1 MTTYTITQE
10 QRKQLMDALEP
21 HKSTVLRWVTEEDA
35 ALSLLQS
42 LQPNTQEPVAE
53 VLRGIQKDQIV
64 YLVSPES
71 LPHNT
76 KLYTHSRPQQKPL
89 TDEQIDQC
97 EIAAGVTYRR
107 HQGSVRGQQL
117 TPADDFLYHF
127 AKAIEA
133 AHNIGV
139 KP

>member
-42 LQPNTQEPVAE
+42 LQPITQEPVAWMTDDGR
-53 VLRGIQKDQIV
+53 VCSDSTKDGAMANSSKPSFHIPLYDHPAPQK
-64 YLVSPES
+64 PAE
-71 LPHNT
+71 
-76 KLYTHSRPQQKPL
+76 PL
-89 TDEQIDQC
+89 TDGQYDELITQVTKNVPFSWRAFARAVEQ
-97 EIAAGVTYRR
+97 
-107 HQGSVRGQQL
+107 
-117 TPADDFLYHF
+117 
-127 AKAIEA
+127 
-133 AHNIGV
+133 AHGIGV